1 MCKRL
6 IEVENA
12 GESSNK
18 RCRVDDPVREKLLNE
33 LNKVVK
39 RVKFFL
45 ESRNQSPDIGRCVKD
60 SDEEFKE
67 IELFVASDSAEA
79 SGVQINFDCL
89 NNIEG
94 KFKILEEDEEEEGY
108 ESDTD
113 DEKDEEEGMTLRKAA
128 AIVVDQVFSHEEEC
142 ALSERDESNDGL
154 SWNVTEF
161 DKLAQ
166 KFVNDLSQ
174 IDWKNKTCRDVY
186 ENVLRNFTEY
196 DAPIIK
202 LIK

>member
-12 GESSNK
+12 GESPNK
-18 RCRVDDPVREKLLNE
+18 RCKVDDPVREKLLNE

-67 IELFVASDSAEA
+67 IEMYVASDAAEA
-79 SGVQINFDCL
+79 TGVEINYDCL
-89 NNIEG
+89 NEIEG
-94 KFKILEEDEEEEGY
+94 KFKVLDGDEEEEGY

-128 AIVVDQVFSHEEEC
+128 KLVVDQVFAHEEEC
-142 ALSERDESNDGL
+142 ALRERDASNDGL
-154 SWNVTEF
+154 SWNVSNF

-166 KFVNDLSQ
+166 QFVNDLSQ
-174 IDWKNKTCRDVY
+174 IDWKNETCRDVY
-186 ENVLRNFTEY
+186 ENVLRNFT
-196 DAPIIK
+196 DSDDPIIK